1 MIRLLLIVFIS
12 FIGVSVPARQIRLS
26 SDQIEAM
33 FLKQN
38 LALIAERM
46 NVSIA
51 DAAIAE
57 ATVWDNPELSVGDIN
72 FWKRRGTD
80 EYGGAVASPKQFSLE
95 LSQMVSLSARR
106 IKLAEV
112 EKIDKEITVRQFEE
126 LLRSLKME
134 LHISIAELVYLQN
147 LLKVIESRQTLL
159 EKVVAGY
166 RAQYQT
172 GNVTGNELLRLQTAL
187 FAVNGEM
194 NEVRI
199 EYNAHQK
206 NIKNLLALEPS
217 VVVIVAEEQ
226 VDFPSP
232 LTLDPAMLMETALA
246 SRPDLAAAVLRAEYH
261 RKDIV
266 YQKAL
271 AIPDISLGVKY
282 DRAGGVWDNFF
293 GVGIGVQLPVFNR
306 NKGAIRSAR
315 FRLRQNEILVLQ
327 ERNNIRNEIIEC
339 LENYKAVYSF
349 LEENGVNR
357 SIQSEMD
364 KMPDVYTK
372 NLLMKNI
379 SMVEYMDFMDSY
391 HASKEV
397 LLRSRKELRLQ
408 FERLQFAIGQTIK

>member
-1 MIRLLLIVFIS
+1 
-12 FIGVSVPARQIRLS
+12 
-26 SDQIEAM
+26 
-33 FLKQN
+33 
-38 LALIAERM
+38 
-46 NVSIA
+46 
-51 DAAIAE
+51 
-57 ATVWDNPELSVGDIN
+57 
-72 FWKRRGTD
+72 
-80 EYGGAVASPKQFSLE
+80 
-95 LSQMVSLSARR
+95 
-106 IKLAEV
+106 
-112 EKIDKEITVRQFEE
+112 
-126 LLRSLKME
+126 ME

-194 NEVRI
+194 NEVRT

-408 FERLQFAIGQTIK
+408 FERLQFDNRTNYKITNDEENNLSFTTVAGKLRREQPEQSADPGNRFGRFLQEVLTAKAELKRLQKEFTLAGKVVVDSDRTISYSPLVSGVVVKSYFSLGDYAEKVKGW

>member
-1 MIRLLLIVFIS
+1 MDTVQTI
-12 FIGVSVPARQIRLS
+12 
-26 SDQIEAM
+26 DQI
-33 FLKQN
+33 
-38 LALIAERM
+38 
-46 NVSIA
+46 
-51 DAAIAE
+51 
-57 ATVWDNPELSVGDIN
+57 
-72 FWKRRGTD
+72 
-80 EYGGAVASPKQFSLE
+80 
-95 LSQMVSLSARR
+95 
-106 IKLAEV
+106 
-112 EKIDKEITVRQFEE
+112 
-126 LLRSLKME
+126 
-134 LHISIAELVYLQN
+134 
-147 LLKVIESRQTLL
+147 
-159 EKVVAGY
+159 
-166 RAQYQT
+166 T

-194 NEVRI
+194 NEVRT

-391 HASKEV
+391 IKVHNRIFFSNNTIITNERRDKLLGKEIPV
-397 LLRSRKELRLQ
+397 
-408 FERLQFAIGQTIK
+408 T

>member
-1 MIRLLLIVFIS
+1 MIRLLLIVFFS

-187 FAVNGEM
+187 FAVNGEI
-194 NEVRI
+194 RG
-199 EYNAHQK
+199 
-206 NIKNLLALEPS
+206 
-217 VVVIVAEEQ
+217 
-226 VDFPSP
+226 
-232 LTLDPAMLMETALA
+232 T
-246 SRPDLAAAVLRAEYH
+246 
-261 RKDIV
+261 
-266 YQKAL
+266 
-271 AIPDISLGVKY
+271 
-282 DRAGGVWDNFF
+282 DRV
-293 GVGIGVQLPVFNR
+293 
-306 NKGAIRSAR
+306 
-315 FRLRQNEILVLQ
+315 
-327 ERNNIRNEIIEC
+327 
-339 LENYKAVYSF
+339 
-349 LEENGVNR
+349 
-357 SIQSEMD
+357 
-364 KMPDVYTK
+364 
-372 NLLMKNI
+372 
-379 SMVEYMDFMDSY
+379 
-391 HASKEV
+391 
-397 LLRSRKELRLQ
+397 
-408 FERLQFAIGQTIK
+408 

>member
-1 MIRLLLIVFIS
+1 MIRLLLIVFFS

-80 EYGGAVASPKQFSLE
+80 EYGGAVASPKQFSFE

-147 LLKVIESRQTLL
+147 LLKVINSRQTLL

-194 NEVRI
+194 NEVRT

-206 NIKNLLALEPS
+206 NIT
-217 VVVIVAEEQ
+217 
-226 VDFPSP
+226 FG
-232 LTLDPAMLMETALA
+232 
-246 SRPDLAAAVLRAEYH
+246 R
-261 RKDIV
+261 
-266 YQKAL
+266 
-271 AIPDISLGVKY
+271 G
-282 DRAGGVWDNFF
+282 DRCRGAG
-293 GVGIGVQLPVFNR
+293 
-306 NKGAIRSAR
+306 
-315 FRLRQNEILVLQ
+315 
-327 ERNNIRNEIIEC
+327 
-339 LENYKAVYSF
+339 
-349 LEENGVNR
+349 
-357 SIQSEMD
+357 
-364 KMPDVYTK
+364 
-372 NLLMKNI
+372 
-379 SMVEYMDFMDSY
+379 
-391 HASKEV
+391 
-397 LLRSRKELRLQ
+397 
-408 FERLQFAIGQTIK
+408 

>member
-1 MIRLLLIVFIS
+1 MIRLLLIVFFS

-194 NEVRI
+194 NEVRT

-271 AIPDISLGVKY
+271 AIPDISLGIKY

-306 NKGAIRSAR
+306 NKGAIRRAR
-315 FRLRQNEILVLQ
+315 FRLRQ
-327 ERNNIRNEIIEC
+327 NEIIEC

>member
-1 MIRLLLIVFIS
+1 MIRLLLIVFFS

-194 NEVRI
+194 N
-199 EYNAHQK
+199 
-206 NIKNLLALEPS
+206 IKNLLALEPS

-306 NKGAIRSAR
+306 NKGAIRRAR
-315 FRLRQNEILVLQ
+315 FRLKQNEILVLQ
-327 ERNNIRNEIIEC
+327 EQNNIRNEIIEC

>member
-1 MIRLLLIVFIS
+1 M
-12 FIGVSVPARQIRLS
+12 
-26 SDQIEAM
+26 
-33 FLKQN
+33 
-38 LALIAERM
+38 
-46 NVSIA
+46 
-51 DAAIAE
+51 
-57 ATVWDNPELSVGDIN
+57 
-72 FWKRRGTD
+72 
-80 EYGGAVASPKQFSLE
+80 
-95 LSQMVSLSARR
+95 
-106 IKLAEV
+106 
-112 EKIDKEITVRQFEE
+112 
-126 LLRSLKME
+126 
-134 LHISIAELVYLQN
+134 
-147 LLKVIESRQTLL
+147 
-159 EKVVAGY
+159 
-166 RAQYQT
+166 
-172 GNVTGNELLRLQTAL
+172 
-187 FAVNGEM
+187 
-194 NEVRI
+194 
-199 EYNAHQK
+199 
-206 NIKNLLALEPS
+206 EPS

-293 GVGIGVQLPVFNR
+293 GVRIGVQLPVFNR